1 MATPAETAQ
10 VIRFALGGLAAQN
23 GHHTFEHLCRH
34 VAKRRIASNVL
45 PATGPVS
52 AGGDQGRD
60 FESFRTY
67 LVEELPFA
75 IGFLALASRD
85 VVVFACTIQQ
95 DKLRTKFEDDI
106 EAICTQGMHVD
117 QIYVF
122 ATAEVHA
129 RLRHDL
135 QAWARDRHEV
145 GLEIIDG
152 FALAEWLSEP
162 DLYWIAQQYLELPA
176 ELAPS
181 ALDDAEAREVMAKSF
196 GLEELVAAAA
206 DVAPF
211 SARSRAREE
220 ALDLAPRE
228 TWARRRVRLR
238 PVVPVDRLDAVL
250 AWMSQHDDPV
260 VSVPAGQQPR
270 ALLRARRGSRRFPES
285 SRQLR
290 VLIAPMGAGKSEH
303 ASRWWDEGLAVA
315 QADAE
320 VEIPVWLT
328 ARQIT
333 AGLAV
338 AVTSSIGSDPK
349 RPCRVVIDDLDGV
362 SPHEADRLLDEAR
375 EIVAVWPRTSVL
387 ATSRPGVSASPSEVI
402 KVEPW
407 PQERGVDLVCLVAG
421 EAAQQHVWTQEMR
434 DLLTSPLSALAVAD
448 RLLAGRDTRVS
459 RLMLLADLARTIIER
474 ERPEATSQTWER
486 LARLASH
493 ILDAHTQVTAA
504 SFDTEPH
511 IWQLTDT
518 GLVVNDDGV
527 LRFALPVFEQHFGA
541 QAIKAGT
548 TQLEVAAA
556 AASFPRWRYTI
567 AFAVSTSEPAQ
578 AEDYLLRL
586 ARANPAAMSW
596 TLDEIR
602 ADRPRAASLH
612 EDTYPMAA
620 PLWLPSPR
628 TDEQLDLTLLRGRW
642 LREAFQALLDGFGPC
657 AEQLARYREGRLV
670 QWGVQITGD
679 WMALGEAR
687 DELPPPDLIHVTDGD
702 LETTL
707 ASGWIRWNRFSFP
720 KEDLGRWVWARE
732 RLKQP
737 ILDLIRRRR
746 LSLPPDSPL
755 ARERMWVLAQRIA
768 QIARQPDRAAIP
780 LAELREDV
788 ADMMDKVEGSVYS
801 VWQGGG
807 EPTDSH
813 DVRWMHAQLQGE
825 TAEVLESPQPAPD
838 RANNPGTWRWQS
850 YSPELTHAILTDVLR
865 GAVIGYRDL
874 VQHNLSG
881 FGWALGLNGVLPV
894 RIEGAVVMP
903 EDDTDGGYS
912 GLFYELKP
920 DPTAPYDSPP
930 RILLDLSTR
939 PWREQLHSTSATL
952 NDRRRTPFYVPAPH
966 NIPLP
971 TGSAR
976 AATNLAYEWL
986 GADLQALGWLSES
999 IRFHD

>member
-1 MATPAETAQ
+1 VATPAETAQ

-23 GHHTFEHLCRH
+23 GHHTFEHLCRQ
-34 VAKRRIASNVL
+34 VAKGRIASNIL

-60 FESFRTY
+60 FESFRSY

-75 IGFLALASRD
+75 LGFVALASRD

-117 QIYVF
+117 RIYIF
-122 ATAEVHA
+122 ATADVHA

-135 QAWARDRHEV
+135 QAWARGRHEV

-176 ELAPS
+176 KLATSP
-181 ALDDAEAREVMAKSF
+181 LDDAEVTEVMAKSF
-196 GLEELVAAAA
+196 GLEELVAAVA

-211 SARSRAREE
+211 SARLRAREE
-220 ALDLAPRE
+220 ALDLASRE
-228 TWARRRVRLR
+228 TWARRQVRLR
-238 PVVPVDRLDAVL
+238 PVVPADRLDAVL
-250 AWMSQHDDPV
+250 TWMSQQDDPL
-260 VSVPAGQQPR
+260 VSVPAGQ
-270 ALLRARRGSRRFPES
+270 
-285 SRQLR
+285 LR
-290 VLIAPMGAGKSEH
+290 VLVAPMGAGKSEH
-303 ASRWWDEGLAVA
+303 AAQWWDEGLAVA

-320 VEIPVWLT
+320 VEIPVWLA

-333 AGLAV
+333 TGLSG
-338 AVTSSIGSDPK
+338 AVTTSIGGDPK

-362 SPHEADRLLDEAR
+362 SPHEANRLLDEAR
-375 EIVAVWPRTSVL
+375 ELVAVWPTTSVL
-387 ATSRPGVSASPSEVI
+387 ATSRPGVSASRSELI

-407 PQERGVDLVCLVAG
+407 PQERGIELVYLVAG
-421 EAAQQHVWTQEMR
+421 EGAQQQVWTQEMR
-434 DLLTSPLSALAVAD
+434 DLLTSPLSALAVAG

-459 RLMLLADLARTIIER
+459 RVTLLANLARTIIER
-474 ERPEATSQTWER
+474 ERPDATSQTWER
-486 LARLASH
+486 LARLASR
-493 ILDAHTQVTAA
+493 ILDAHTPVTAA
-504 SFDTEPH
+504 SFDTEPQ

-556 AASFPRWRYTI
+556 AASFPRWRYAI
-567 AFAVSTSEPAQ
+567 AFAVSTSEPAG
-578 AEDYLLRL
+578 AEEYLLRL

-596 TLDEIR
+596 TLDEISV
-602 ADRPRAASLH
+602 DRPRAASLH

-620 PLWLPSPR
+620 PLWSSSTG
-628 TDEQLDLTLLRGRW
+628 TDEQLDLALLRGRW
-642 LREAFQALLDGFGPC
+642 LREAFQALLDGFGSC

-670 QWGVQITGD
+670 QWGVQVTGD

-702 LETTL
+702 LKTTIT
-707 ASGWIRWNRFSFP
+707 SGWIRWNRFPFP

-737 ILDLIRRRR
+737 MLDLIRRRR

-755 ARERMWVLAQRIA
+755 ARERMWVLAQRIV
-768 QIARQPDRAAIP
+768 QIARQPRRAVIP
-780 LAELREDV
+780 LADLRQAV
-788 ADMMDKVEGSVYS
+788 ADMMETVEGSVYS

-807 EPTDSH
+807 EPIDSH

-838 RANNPGTWRWQS
+838 RANNPGKWRWQS
-850 YSPELTHAILTDVLR
+850 YSPELTHAILADVLR

-874 VQHNLSG
+874 VQRNLSG

-894 RIEGAVVMP
+894 RIEGTVVMP
-903 EDDTDGGYS
+903 EGDIDGGYS
-912 GLFYELKP
+912 ELFYELKP

-930 RILLDLSTR
+930 RIHLDLSTR
-939 PWREQLHSTSATL
+939 PWHEQLHRTSATF

-986 GADLQALGWLSES
+986 GADLQALGWLNES